1 MQGINKLHLL
11 SLSSSYL
18 FQLINQPK
26 HDDNKQHLPVFRQ
39 KCLQIKRARSQTCLG
54 SRPVP
59 VKTKTKKQKTKK
71 NKPTMLAA
79 QGHNYKIEN
88 GNFFQI
94 KNWRLCKNLQGY
106 ANSNSG
112 RSLSDVPF
120 DTSLQNCLCAL
131 YFCPIIYEVDY
142 SSPWFNGLTDW
153 ESKPKWLPLSLA
165 GAATSI
171 MFLFLFFFLLLF
183 LVVVVVATNTS
194 FLATNV
200 CLPRQNICRDKN
212 YVCRNKI
219 HLSRQAYFCRDRRS
233 VLSQ

>member
-1 MQGINKLHLL
+1 
-11 SLSSSYL
+11 
-18 FQLINQPK
+18 
-26 HDDNKQHLPVFRQ
+26 
-39 KCLQIKRARSQTCLG
+39 
-54 SRPVP
+54 
-59 VKTKTKKQKTKK
+59 
-71 NKPTMLAA
+71 MLAA

-165 GAATSI
+165 GAATS
-171 MFLFLFFFLLLF
+171 MFFFVCFLLLLRQTHLF
-183 LVVVVVATNTS
+183 SRQMYACHGKIFVATK
-194 FLATNV
+194 L
-200 CLPRQNICRDKN
+200 C
-212 YVCRNKI
+212 
-219 HLSRQAYFCRDRRS
+219 
-233 VLSQ
+233 LSQQNTFVATSILLSW

>member
-1 MQGINKLHLL
+1 MPPNQTSALANL
-11 SLSSSYL
+11 SGVAS
-18 FQLINQPK
+18 
-26 HDDNKQHLPVFRQ
+26 
-39 KCLQIKRARSQTCLG
+39 G
-54 SRPVP
+54 SG
-59 VKTKTKKQKTKK
+59 KTKTKNKKTKNKTK
-71 NKPTMLAA
+71 NPTMLAA

-171 MFLFLFFFLLLF
+171 MFFVFFCFVLFCCCCDKHIF
-183 LVVVVVATNTS
+183 S
-194 FLATNV
+194 RDKCMLATAKY
-200 CLPRQNICRDKN
+200 LSRQN

-219 HLSRQAYFCRDRRS
+219 HLSRQAYFYRDRRS